1 MESAFVLINCD
12 LGSENSVI
20 NELNHLNGV
29 KEVHGTYGIYDIIAK
44 VESEKPE
51 TLKRTITD
59 QIRKLHHIT
68 STLTL
73 IETENDEET
82 SQADLIPDVVPEEK
96 KPLEPPEEIDEDDE
110 DEDDEDEDYDEDEDH
125 SQKKKRYN
133 DPYKK
138 RYRDQV

>member
-1 MESAFVLINCD
+1 MECAFVLINCD

-20 NELNHLNGV
+20 DELNHLNGV

-73 IETENDEET
+73 IETENVEET
-82 SQADLIPDVVPEEK
+82 SQADLIPDVIPEEK
-96 KPLEPPEEIDEDDE
+96 KPLEDPSETEEEFEEEDDEDDDE
-110 DEDDEDEDYDEDEDH
+110 DEDS
-125 SQKKKRYN
+125 SQKKKRYK
-133 DPYKK
+133 DVYRK
-138 RYRDQV
+138 RYRDQNR

>member
-20 NELNHLNGV
+20 DELNHLNGV
-29 KEVHGTYGIYDIIAK
+29 REVHGTYGIYDIVAK

-73 IETENDEET
+73 IETENVEET
-82 SQADLIPDVVPEEK
+82 SQADLIPDVIPEEK
-96 KPLEPPEEIDEDDE
+96 KPIEDPSETEEEFEEDDDEE
-110 DEDDEDEDYDEDEDH
+110 DEDS
-125 SQKKKRYN
+125 SQKKKRYK
-133 DPYKK
+133 DVYRK
-138 RYRDQV
+138 RYRDQNR

>member
-20 NELNHLNGV
+20 DELSHLNGV

-44 VESEKPE
+44 IESEKSE

-59 QIRKLHHIT
+59 KIRKLHHIT

-73 IETENDEET
+73 IETENVEEP
-82 SQADLIPDVVPEEK
+82 SQGDLIPDVIPDEK
-96 KPLEPPEEIDEDDE
+96 KPLEHPSETEGEFEDDE
-110 DEDDEDEDYDEDEDH
+110 DDDYEDEDH
-125 SQKKKRYN
+125 SQKKKRYK
-133 DPYKK
+133 DVYRK
-138 RYRDQV
+138 RYRDKV

>member
-1 MESAFVLINCD
+1 MECAFVLINCD

-20 NELNHLNGV
+20 DELNHLTGV

-59 QIRKLHHIT
+59 KIRKMHHIT

-73 IETENDEET
+73 IETENVKET
-82 SQADLIPDVVPEEK
+82 SQGDLIPDVIPDEK
-96 KPLEPPEEIDEDDE
+96 KPLEHPSATEGEFEDDE
-110 DEDDEDEDYDEDEDH
+110 DDDYEDEDH
-125 SQKKKRYN
+125 SQTKKRYKEV
-133 DPYKK
+133 YRK
-138 RYRDQV
+138 RYRDKV

>member
-20 NELNHLNGV
+20 DELNHLNGV

-44 VESEKPE
+44 VESERPE

-73 IETENDEET
+73 IETENVEET
-82 SQADLIPDVVPEEK
+82 SQADLIPDVIPEEK
-96 KPLEPPEEIDEDDE
+96 KPLEHPSETEEEFE
-110 DEDDEDEDYDEDEDH
+110 DEDDEEDDYGDEDS
-125 SQKKKRYN
+125 SQKKKRYK
-133 DPYKK
+133 DVYRK

>member
-20 NELNHLNGV
+20 DDLNHLNGV

-59 QIRKLHHIT
+59 KIRKLHHIT

-73 IETENDEET
+73 IETENVEET
-82 SQADLIPDVVPEEK
+82 SQADLIPDVIPEEK
-96 KPLEPPEEIDEDDE
+96 KPSEHPSETEEEFDDE
-110 DEDDEDEDYDEDEDH
+110 DEDDDEDS
-125 SQKKKRYN
+125 SQKKKRYK
-133 DPYKK
+133 DVYRK
-138 RYRDQV
+138 RYRDQNR